1 MAAITTGGSILDINT
16 LVSNLMTLER
26 QPLAKLAAKEG
37 TETAKLSAFGQIKG
51 VLSSL
56 QTAVEALKNADKFN
70 ASKAT
75 VSGDGFTATSK
86 VGAASGSYSVEVLA
100 LAREQRIALAFPS
113 GGDENS
119 TGPSIGPG
127 KLTIEFGTVD
137 GSDFVTDVPLRSA
150 SLEFEG
156 STLAELRD
164 AINNSATLGIKAS
177 IVNDGTADQ
186 LVLTGTA
193 TGRNMAFRLSGEDG
207 LADLSYNPAASEA
220 EGFQA
225 VQTAE
230 SARLKV
236 DGIEVVRGKNTISDV
251 IDGVTL
257 TLTKDPADSTGP
269 VKGTVTVAEDPSGA
283 KSAIE
288 AFVKA
293 YNEANTTIRSLTA
306 YDAENKQ
313 AATLTGDSTARSIQG
328 QLRNAVGATLA
339 GLEGASSLAEIGVA
353 FDRSGA
359 LVIDNAKLDAALK
372 DPDKNV
378 GALLAGK
385 DGLAASIGSSLERIL
400 DTRSGMIAGRTD
412 SINSTIKA
420 LTKQYEALE
429 ARLVTVQERYRLQF
443 SKLDTM
449 LAGMNQTSTYLAQ
462 QLANLPGAN
471 K

>member
-1 MAAITTGGSILDINT
+1 
-16 LVSNLMTLER
+16 
-26 QPLAKLAAKEG
+26 
-37 TETAKLSAFGQIKG
+37 
-51 VLSSL
+51 
-56 QTAVEALKNADKFN
+56 
-70 ASKAT
+70 
-75 VSGDGFTATSK
+75 
-86 VGAASGSYSVEVLA
+86 EVLA

-269 VKGTVTVAEDPSGA
+269 VKGTVTV
-283 KSAIE
+283 
-288 AFVKA
+288 
-293 YNEANTTIRSLTA
+293 
-306 YDAENKQ
+306 
-313 AATLTGDSTARSIQG
+313 
-328 QLRNAVGATLA
+328 
-339 GLEGASSLAEIGVA
+339 
-353 FDRSGA
+353 
-359 LVIDNAKLDAALK
+359 
-372 DPDKNV
+372 
-378 GALLAGK
+378 
-385 DGLAASIGSSLERIL
+385 
-400 DTRSGMIAGRTD
+400 
-412 SINSTIKA
+412 
-420 LTKQYEALE
+420 
-429 ARLVTVQERYRLQF
+429 
-443 SKLDTM
+443 
-449 LAGMNQTSTYLAQ
+449 
-462 QLANLPGAN
+462 
-471 K
+471 